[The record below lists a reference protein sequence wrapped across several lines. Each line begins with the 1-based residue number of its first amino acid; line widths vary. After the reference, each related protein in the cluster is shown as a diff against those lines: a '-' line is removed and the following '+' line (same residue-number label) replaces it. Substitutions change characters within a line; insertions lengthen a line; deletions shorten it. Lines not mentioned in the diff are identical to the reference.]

1 MGAQQWH
8 LKQLG
13 QEFCFIFI
21 SQQTET
27 GSCCCKIYKEKIRR
41 KCKVF
46 HGVFLSYQ
54 TIFSLASY
62 FHGKLTW
69 IWATVEVAGRTTRAH
84 YESVGFIKNIASLAQ
99 HFNVTKS
106 RQNNV
111 CFPLLPLL
119 CLGYSFRIFFSSSR
133 VSFAANCQRKFLG
146 GSHKKSRVYLPSMY
160 TACPAQ
166 VLCINFKFTF
176 MSCRAE
182 YEIEYRLSYMSLWH
196 ESSLELI
203 ATSHRHRHPDTQF
216 QCPKSK
222 EIRKK
227 IAYKTSDKKGK
238 TCRIIAKCFS
248 LSVPPSPF
256 CLLHFTAIRVG
267 HTFGSFS
274 CPAVPGGILPFYVYV
289 AEAKNR
295 LWSVPHS
302 SRPPPYLVAPLARL
316 TVP

>member
-1 MGAQQWH
+1 MVFSYPTRQFFLLLHIFMESWLEDGRQLNLLGEPRELITNPLDS
-8 LKQLG
+8 LKTLRVWRN
-13 QEFCFIFI
+13 I
-21 SQQTET
+21 SM
-27 GSCCCKIYKEKIRR
+27 SRNH
-41 KCKVF
+41 V
-46 HGVFLSYQ
+46 
-54 TIFSLASY
+54 
-62 FHGKLTW
+62 
-69 IWATVEVAGRTTRAH
+69 RTMFV
-84 YESVGFIKNIASLAQ
+84 S
-99 HFNVTKS
+99 
-106 RQNNV
+106 
-111 CFPLLPLL
+111 PLLPLL
-119 CLGYSFRIFFSSSR
+119 CLAFSFRIFFSSSR

-146 GSHKKSRVYLPSMY
+146 GGHKKSRVYLPSMY

-203 ATSHRHRHPDTQF
+203 ATSHRHPHRCRHPGTQF

-222 EIRKK
+222 EKRKK
-227 IAYKTSDKKGK
+227 LAYKTSDKKGK

-248 LSVPPSPF
+248 PCVPPSTF

-295 LWSVPHS
+295 LWSVPQS
-302 SRPPPYLVAPLARL
+302 SRPLPSSSPSSARL